1 LLQEP
6 ENQPGNETE
15 NSQQTNVQRND
26 EVEDGNGDD
35 SNSLESESNYTLGS
49 GGKVNKKL
57 EKASNKSS
65 KRPRMDTIT
74 EAVRE
79 LKDLNKILSVPDQNV
94 RKVEDECDVIGRHI
108 AMQLRELPI
117 QDRIMANV
125 DIQQV
130 LMKYR
135 LQNIYR
141 RSETTRSH
149 TSTSSAMTF
158 SSGVS
163 PDSAMSNQSGHNE
176 PDLGLG
182 ENLVSQTLKYAGLE
196 YNKDDRDD
204 DLH

>member
-6 ENQPGNETE
+6 ENQPRNETE
-15 NSQQTNVQRND
+15 DSQQINVQRND
-26 EVEDGNGDD
+26 DEIEDGNGDD
-35 SNSLESESNYTLGS
+35 SDSLESESNYTLGS
-49 GGKVNKKL
+49 AVKVKKL
-57 EKASNKSS
+57 EKASNKSF
-65 KRPRMDTIT
+65 KRPRMGTIT

-94 RKVEDECDVIGRHI
+94 RKVEDECDVMGRHV

-117 QDRIMANV
+117 QDRIRANV

-135 LQNIYR
+135 LQNINR
-141 RSETTRSH
+141 RSETPRSH

-158 SSGVS
+158 SSVVS

-182 ENLVSQTLKYAGLE
+182 GNLVSQALKYAGLQ